1 MKGSFAEEHQVCRV
15 ERQKEGS
22 MKRLMKK
29 MTVVVSVVA
38 FCAFGFMGCEKE
50 GPAEKAGK
58 EIDKAFDSAKKEID
72 KATGH

>member
-1 MKGSFAEEHQVCRV
+1 MKEV
-15 ERQKEGS
+15 
-22 MKRLMKK
+22 LKK
-29 MTVVVSVVA
+29 MMVVISVLA

-58 EIDKAFDSAKKEID
+58 EIDNAFDSAKKEID

>member
-1 MKGSFAEEHQVCRV
+1 MKEVI
-15 ERQKEGS
+15 
-22 MKRLMKK
+22 KK
-29 MTVVVSVVA
+29 MMVVFSVFA